1 MKKTTKPAKYRY
13 TAAWLRKRSAGNTVN
28 SMEELKLRLEGAL
41 SDLEMQHFKWK
52 LAEEERDRAAQV
64 HSKVILEY
72 RAEVT
77 KLANELTQ
85 MKNLAEGNGRLCG
98 ILAVALEHYQKVAK
112 EIE

>member
-1 MKKTTKPAKYRY
+1 MKKVTKY
-13 TAAWLRKRSAGNTVN
+13 SVN
-28 SMEELKLRLEGAL
+28 SIAVLELRLEGAL
-41 SDLEMQHFKWK
+41 ADLEMQHSKWK

-64 HSKVILEY
+64 HSKVILEN

-98 ILAVALEHYQKVAK
+98 ILAAALEHYQKVAK